1 VLVGIIEL
9 NNAHSLNLLQQHI
22 SPTPNWRIL
31 IQNLNQAI
39 QIIRNYIDNNANLYS
54 WSIIDDSPL

>member
-9 NNAHSLNLLQQHI
+9 NNAHSSNWLQQNI
-22 SPTPNWRIL
+22 SPTPNWQIL
-31 IQNLNQAI
+31 VQDPNQAK

-54 WSIIDDSPL
+54 WTLIDNSPL